1 MGKSSEHS
9 PRQSGSMRRPPG
21 RPRKIDNWDAESLAR
36 AAKEYFDKCDRRTKP
51 VMTKEGV
58 EYIPS
63 PAPYSIEG
71 LCSSIGVLRNTFSS
85 WRKREDDIGFQAELI
100 HQTITANRM
109 EGALD
114 GTQNPAFAQF
124 LLKNNNAEHYRDKIE
139 LEGSVSSE
147 AVSMFSAWSE
157 MWKEMKQ

>member
-1 MGKSSEHS
+1 MSKSSE
-9 PRQSGSMRRPPG
+9 QSKEKSGTMRKARG
-21 RPRKIDNWDAESLAR
+21 RPRKVENWDADALAG
-36 AAKEYFDKCDRRTKP
+36 AAKRYFDKCDRRTRA

-58 EYIPS
+58 DYVPS
-63 PAPYSIEG
+63 PKPYSIEG
-71 LCSSIGVLRNTFSS
+71 FCSSIGVLRSTFSA
-85 WRKREDDIGFQAELI
+85 WRKREDDLGFQAQLI
-100 HQTITANRM
+100 HQTIAANRV

-147 AVSMFSAWSE
+147 AVSMFNAWSE